1 VPELYLVRH
10 AVNDYV
16 KTGRLAGWTPDVH
29 LNAEGKAQA
38 AALGER
44 LAQTQIDALYSSP
57 LERCQETAQA
67 ILAHHPDLTLNI
79 MEEIGEVRYGLWQGA
94 EISKLATRKMWRA
107 VQINPTRATFPG
119 GETMREAQL
128 RFVNALETLAERHPR
143 SRIVVCSHADLIK
156 MAVAHYIGVHLD
168 LFQRIE
174 ISPASL
180 TILRLN
186 FGRPMVVQVNE
197 TSYLPKVKPPEPDT
211 REITEIVP
219 PLSATI
225 DAIGEP
231 GNRVF
236 YMQIVGV
243 EELSTPPVTF
253 ALEKTQASM
262 IAARL
267 AELTAPYA
275 EVPPADL
282 PALTAPEKVLFRI
295 GRFTL
300 EYDSER
306 EIIDLTLEEMLG
318 EGQGTPRRVHIPI
331 TLAQAKALSTHA
343 DAVVRRGRA

>member
-1 VPELYLVRH
+1 MPELYLVRH

-16 KTGRLAGWTPDVH
+16 KTGRLAGWTPGVH

-44 LAQTQIDALYSSP
+44 LAQTRIDVLYSSP

-67 ILAHHPDLTLNI
+67 ILDHHPDLSLNL

-94 EISKLATRKMWRA
+94 EINKLATRKMWRA

-119 GETMREAQL
+119 GETMREAQM

-180 TILRLN
+180 TVLRLN

-197 TSYLPKVKPPEPDT
+197 TSYLPKVRPPETDT
-211 REITEIVP
+211 REITEITP
-219 PLSATI
+219 PLHVTI
-225 DAIGEP
+225 DAIGQP
-231 GNRVF
+231 GNRIF
-236 YMQIVGV
+236 YMQAVAEGEPIN
-243 EELSTPPVTF
+243 F
-253 ALEKTQASM
+253 ALEKTQAGM
-262 IAARL
+262 IAAQL
-267 AELTAPYA
+267 ADIVAPFGSTAMA
-275 EVPPADL
+275 EL

-306 EIIDLTLEEMLG
+306 EIINLTLEEMLG
-318 EGQGTPRRVHIPI
+318 EGQGTPRRVYVPL
-331 TLAQAKALSTHA
+331 TLAQAKALSIHA
-343 DAVVRRGRA
+343 DSVVRRGRA